1 MTTEPT
7 IDLAFIDQSIATR
20 ARQRRRRALASLG
33 VPLTVTASWLVV
45 MTAGDLWDRIADH
58 AGAAV
63 TMVFGSFVAG
73 STPQGGGAV
82 AFPVFTKVLD
92 VPSSVARTFSL
103 CIQAIGMGS
112 AALVIVV
119 GRRRVVWRAIA
130 IAAPAA
136 VTGFLLTA
144 ILASDR
150 STPFWEAKLPG
161 PYVKITF
168 TLVLAGMAWLVFLGS
183 RVPVR
188 RVDFELP
195 SGNRRVDGA
204 LVLGGVLGGAASALV
219 GSGADVLLY
228 LVVVVLFGIDPRVGV
243 PTSLVV
249 MATVSVVG
257 AVVLG
262 VIDGQLATTVVDG
275 SVVEVG
281 GQAIEPLPV
290 READV
295 LGMWLA
301 AIPVVA
307 WGAPL
312 GSWVASRLTA
322 RQLVTFVVALAGAEI
337 VSTAIF
343 VDELRSDW
351 LLLAYAVLG
360 LGIVITGLQWLTNH
374 RQDLFDLPR
383 FATDET
389 LRRSSVDVVPG
400 YANHLATTDGATVTD
415 DPSGEAT

>member
-1 MTTEPT
+1 MTAEPA
-7 IDLAFIDQSIATR
+7 IDLGFLDQSMASR
-20 ARQRRRRALASLG
+20 ARQKRQRAMASLG
-33 VPLTVTASWLVV
+33 VPILVTVSWLAVV
-45 MTAGDLWDRIADH
+45 TVGDHWGRISDH
-58 AGAAV
+58 LGAAV

-103 CIQAIGMGS
+103 SIQAIGMGS
-112 AALVIVV
+112 AALVIIV

-130 IAAPAA
+130 IAAPSA
-136 VTGFLLTA
+136 VVGFLLTA
-144 ILASDR
+144 VVAADR
-150 STPFWEAKLPG
+150 STPFWDARLPG

-168 TLVLAGMAWLVFLGS
+168 TLILAGMAWLVFLGS

-195 SGNRRVDGA
+195 AGNRRVDGA
-204 LVLGGVLGGAASALV
+204 LVLGGALGGAASALV

-257 AVVLG
+257 ALVLG
-262 VIDGQLATTVVDG
+262 LIDGQLDTVVVDDR
-275 SVVEVG
+275 VVEVG
-281 GQAIEPLPV
+281 GQAIDPRPV
-290 READV
+290 GEADV

-312 GSWVASRLTA
+312 GSWVASRLSA
-322 RQLVTFVVALAGAEI
+322 RQLVAFVVALAAAEI
-337 VSTAIF
+337 VSTAVF
-343 VDELRSDW
+343 VDELRSDGV
-351 LLLAYAVLG
+351 LLAYALVG
-360 LGIVITGLQWLTNH
+360 LVVVIGGLQWLTAH
-374 RQDLFDLPR
+374 RQSLFRLPA

-389 LRRSSVDVVPG
+389 LRRSSVDVVAG
-400 YANHLATTDGATVTD
+400 YAEHL
-415 DPSGEAT
+415 DPSTNRSSGETP